1 MPHRSSP
8 TLVIGGGLAGLATA
22 AYLARAGRAVRLLE
36 RTDQLGGR
44 AATRLVSGF
53 HFNLGPQALYARG
66 HARRVFAELGVAVE
80 GRMPS
85 QRGLVALDNG
95 RRHLL
100 PTGPGALLRTRLL
113 GWRDKLETLRFLA
126 GLPRVEAKRFE
137 ELTMKQWLER
147 HITGVQVRALVS
159 ALIRLTTYTH
169 APELLGAAAAIR
181 QLQLAVAG
189 NVLYIDDGWQSL
201 VAGLRQ
207 SATAAGA
214 IIETA
219 SPFVQLVGDTRITG
233 VALKDGRRIDATA
246 VVLAIGPAEA
256 IRLVGERRPAFARS
270 VRPVLASCLDVGL
283 SHLPNPSTI
292 FALGID
298 EPLYCSVHSAAA
310 RLAPEGGAMIQCVR
324 YGGPEEEIDGR
335 STLARLETLLDE
347 VQPGWREVV
356 VEARYLSKMTVS
368 HAIVP
373 PGGRTVRVDALA
385 TENVFLAGDWVGEEG
400 MLADGALASARRVAS
415 LLGCVALPAAA

>member
-44 AATRLVSGF
+44 AATRVVSGF
-53 HFNLGPQALYARG
+53 HFNLGPHALYARG

-85 QRGLVALDNG
+85 QRGLVALDKG

-147 HITGVQVRALVS
+147 HITGVQVRALVA

-207 SATAAGA
+207 SATAAG
-214 IIETA
+214 
-219 SPFVQLVGDTRITG
+219 L
-233 VALKDGRRIDATA
+233 
-246 VVLAIGPAEA
+246 
-256 IRLVGERRPAFARS
+256 GERHRARRRRLDPPELRGVGHSETDGGALPGVGRAGLTRGFAMGG
-270 VRPVLASCLDVGL
+270 AC
-283 SHLPNPSTI
+283 PNPSTW
-292 FALGID
+292 
-298 EPLYCSVHSAAA
+298 H
-310 RLAPEGGAMIQCVR
+310 
-324 YGGPEEEIDGR
+324 
-335 STLARLETLLDE
+335 LD
-347 VQPGWREVV
+347 
-356 VEARYLSKMTVS
+356 
-368 HAIVP
+368 
-373 PGGRTVRVDALA
+373 
-385 TENVFLAGDWVGEEG
+385 VGERTIQLSHRPSRAG
-400 MLADGALASARRVAS
+400 TPCPSRRS
-415 LLGCVALPAAA
+415 

>member
-44 AATRLVSGF
+44 ASTRVVSGF
-53 HFNLGPQALYARG
+53 HFNLGPHALYARG

-189 NVLYIDDGWQSL
+189 NVLYVDDGWQSL

-219 SPFVQLVGDTRITG
+219 SPVVQLVGDTRITG

-256 IRLVGERRPAFARS
+256 IRLVGERRPSFARS
-270 VRPVLASCLDVGL
+270 IRPVLASCLDVGL

-324 YGGPEEEIDGR
+324 YGGPEGDIDGR

-356 VEARYLSKMTVS
+356 VEARYLPKMTVS

-373 PGGRTVRVDALA
+373 PGGRTVRVDVLA